1 MDTLRQTLRDELLG
15 YAGEALNGYSY
26 LTSSADGQF
35 FAVVSIGHVRGQR
48 IVEADLVV
56 RVAGDRVIVER
67 DINDKPLV
75 DALVAAGVPR
85 GQIVLAYAGESAAD
99 AA

>member
-1 MDTLRQTLRDELLG
+1 MDTLRQMLRDELLG
-15 YAGEALNGYSY
+15 YAREALNGYSY

-35 FAVVSIGHVRGQR
+35 FAVVSIGQVRGQR

-85 GQIVLAYAGESAAD
+85 EQIVLAYAGESTAD